1 GTAVSAVSPIEHG
14 QEARATVPAM
24 TTGDTPVPQAAPAAH
39 AGSDSQIMAAI
50 VRRHKRTLVGA
61 VATVAVIAAA
71 ISYWL
76 RPSLPPPVLSAY
88 TPLTSDGAGKILYG
102 TDGSRLYLLD
112 DAVGAAQ
119 MSVNGGSLAGIPPP
133 AGIEARLSI
142 ASISPDGSRL
152 LARQTIGL
160 SGAPGPLWA
169 VPTLGGSP
177 FRLANIEGIGGAW
190 SPDGQ
195 KLAYIKGTSLYMAN
209 ADGTASRKLVDLP
222 GPLAGGP
229 IDGTSPAW
237 SPDGREI
244 ALNLLD
250 SRNISHLWEVSADG
264 KDLHEMFPGW
274 HEQEGECCGI
284 WMPDGKYFLFE
295 SQGQIWADRRVGSL
309 LHKVNRAPVQLTA
322 GPVFYSYPV
331 PSRDGKTLFAVAGFR
346 RGELER
352 YNAKAGAFEPFLD
365 GISAQDVSFSKDGE
379 WVAYVTFP
387 DGTLWKSRVDGSNK
401 LQLSTPPTYAMLP
414 RWSPDRN
421 RIVFYDR
428 RLGRPSRI
436 YEVPAEGGA
445 PQELMPDQ
453 NGNQADPSWSPE
465 GDRLAFGG
473 AGGDPSAIYILDM
486 KTSKVTKLPNSDG
499 LFSPRWSPDGQ
510 YLVAL
515 LTDSSGMKLFD
526 FKTRKWSPLVNG
538 LAGYP
543 SWSHDGRFVYFLRL
557 FGDSRIERVA
567 VPGGRIERVVNLRGF
582 PQVGVYGFWLGLTP
596 DDSPLLLKN
605 AGAQEVVS
613 MKWQAP

>member
-1 GTAVSAVSPIEHG
+1 
-14 QEARATVPAM
+14 M

-309 LHKVNRAPVQLTA
+309 LHKVNRAPIQLTA

-414 RWSPDRN
+414 RWSPDGN

-486 KTSKVTKLPNSDG
+486 KTPKVTKLPNSDG

-510 YLVAL
+510 YLAAL

-526 FKTRKWSPLVNG
+526 FKARKWSTLVNG

-543 SWSHDGRFVYFLRL
+543 SWSSDGRFVYFLRL

-567 VPGGRIERVVNLRGF
+567 VHGGKIERVVNLRGF